1 MAYQPK
7 SYRKFVATTATA
19 AMVAS
24 AVAPVVSAAAGFTDV
39 ASQYKDAVDFLVSAG
54 VKGKS
59 ETKFGVY
66 DEITRLDA
74 AVILAKVLKLDVDNA
89 KDAGF
94 TDVPK
99 DRAKYVNA
107 LVDAGVLNGKAA
119 GKFGAYDKLTRA
131 EMAKIIANAYK
142 LKGDDVTLPFTD
154 VNDTWAP
161 YVKAL
166 YKNGITKGKSETKFG
181 ANDNITRGDFAVFV
195 YRAANVDVA
204 PQVVSVSAINAK
216 ELVIKFNKA
225 IDKSTVIE
233 ASGANAGTLVDG
245 AITVSSLDNHP
256 VTINNAL
263 AALSADGK
271 TLTLQAQ
278 TTEVFDG
285 RYDISITKGAI
296 KTTDGKDVEGYTDTI
311 KAEDTV
317 APSILGTTK
326 VTSTQVKINFSEPI
340 NETDTPATGTLLN
353 KVSFK
358 YADGTSV
365 NGTITYTLSSDKK
378 SLTVD
383 LSDNNITAGKDIVAT
398 FVGVKDFAGNIITP
412 NPATVTIQKGQKDG
426 VAPTVVDLKA
436 VNNKTVEVK
445 FSEEL
450 AVAPT
455 VNITGNPGTITV
467 TQDSTDKTKYIV
479 KTTNALT
486 GLQTVTVAAGYTDL
500 SGEQGTAYTKVVNFD
515 VDTAKISICYC

>member
-39 ASQYKDAVDFLVSAG
+39 APQYKDAIDFLVSTGATN
-54 VKGKS
+54 GKTD
-59 ETKFGVY
+59 TKFGVY

-204 PQVVSVSAINAK
+204 PQVVSVSAINGK
-216 ELVIKFNKA
+216 QIEIKFNKPV
-225 IDKSTVIE
+225 DKSALLDT
-233 ASGANAGTLVDG
+233 ASNFTGYTLKANKLELAAVDGANAN
-245 AITVSSLDNHP
+245 AISLTPMASLSS
-256 VTINNAL
+256 
-263 AALSADGK
+263 DGK
-271 TLTLQAQ
+271 TLT
-278 TTEVFDG
+278 
-285 RYDISITKGAI
+285 I
-296 KTTDGKDVEGYTDTI
+296 
-311 KAEDTV
+311 
-317 APSILGTTK
+317 
-326 VTSTQVKINFSEPI
+326 
-340 NETDTPATGTLLN
+340 
-353 KVSFK
+353 
-358 YADGTSV
+358 YA
-365 NGTITYTLSSDKK
+365 
-378 SLTVD
+378 
-383 LSDNNITAGKDIVAT
+383 A
-398 FVGVKDFAGNIITP
+398 
-412 NPATVTIQKGQKDG
+412 
-426 VAPTVVDLKA
+426 
-436 VNNKTVEVK
+436 
-445 FSEEL
+445 
-450 AVAPT
+450 
-455 VNITGNPGTITV
+455 
-467 TQDSTDKTKYIV
+467 
-479 KTTNALT
+479 
-486 GLQTVTVAAGYTDL
+486 
-500 SGEQGTAYTKVVNFD
+500 SGEAFNGK
-515 VDTAKISICYC
+515 